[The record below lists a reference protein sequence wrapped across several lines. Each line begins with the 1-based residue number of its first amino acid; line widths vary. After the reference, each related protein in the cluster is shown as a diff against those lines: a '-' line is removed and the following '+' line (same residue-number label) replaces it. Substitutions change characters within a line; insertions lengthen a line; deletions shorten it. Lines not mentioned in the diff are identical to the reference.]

1 MLEEPG
7 SGSDRSE
14 MVMHIVEVQG
24 LGARGPGA
32 VRSPGAGWWVS
43 AGAGAAAF
51 WLANLAVSLTGVAA
65 DYRSALSIPYVP
77 MLVEAAVGG
86 LLVAGAVAFLLAR
99 FADHVPGRG
108 PLRKATALAVAAGVL
123 FTVVFGV
130 PTLLR
135 SDVSD
140 PGHWVLVGAV
150 INVIRFL
157 ALGLAVGLVGRART
171 TRDDRQHEAERRH
184 PRS

>member
-1 MLEEPG
+1 
-7 SGSDRSE
+7 
-14 MVMHIVEVQG
+14 
-24 LGARGPGA
+24 
-32 VRSPGAGWWVS
+32 
-43 AGAGAAAF
+43 
-51 WLANLAVSLTGVAA
+51 LTPVAA

-86 LLVAGAVAFLLAR
+86 LVVAAAVAFLLAR

-108 PLRKATALAVAAGVL
+108 PLRKATALAVAAMVL

-135 SDVSD
+135 SDVPD
-140 PGHWVLVGAV
+140 PGHWVLVGTV
-150 INVIRFL
+150 TNVIRFL
-157 ALGLAVGLVGRART
+157 ALGLAVGLVSRART